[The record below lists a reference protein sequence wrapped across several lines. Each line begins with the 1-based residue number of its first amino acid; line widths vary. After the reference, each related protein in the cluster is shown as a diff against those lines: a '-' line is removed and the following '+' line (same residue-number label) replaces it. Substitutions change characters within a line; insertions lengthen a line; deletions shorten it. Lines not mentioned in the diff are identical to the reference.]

1 MRKLFYMLLMMGCL
15 VGAACGAEAPEAF
28 RGIKWGTH
36 LKDIPGM
43 VFDSGEA
50 RLKTYTRENDKM
62 AVGAAPLESVLYNF
76 LDDRFVGAVLICQNG
91 TPKETLMALFQNLY
105 GKPMTMDG
113 FPNSSIWVFEKD
125 KVPTFFITADPF
137 LINGLDLYRF
147 AYYTPEGI
155 EYIANLQKSGANDL

>member
-1 MRKLFYMLLMMGCL
+1 MRKLFYVLLM
-15 VGAACGAEAPEAF
+15 VGYLAGVAYGAEVPEAF

-43 VFDSGEA
+43 VFHSGEA

-62 AVGAAPLESVLYNF
+62 AVGAAPLESVLYSF
-76 LDDRFVGAVLICQNG
+76 LDDRFVGAVLVCQNG
-91 TPKETLMALFQNLY
+91 TPKETLMVLFKDLY

-113 FPNSSIWVFEKD
+113 FPNSSVWIFEKD
-125 KVPTFFITADPF
+125 KIPTLFITADPF

-147 AYYTPEGI
+147 AYYTPEGM
-155 EYIANLQKSGANDL
+155 EYIASLQRSGANDL